1 MRQNLSAA
9 AWRFGVF
16 AAVCLLGAF
25 ALVMVFAQLRVQ
37 GVGEKSYKAVFS
49 TVSGLAGGNFVRI
62 AGVEVGKVKDITINN
77 EGNAV
82 VEFAV
87 DDSVVLSDGSKA
99 YVRYDNPIGGRFLE
113 LADGPGEGKR
123 LPPDGTI
130 PVDRTRPALDLDA
143 VIGGFRPLFRALS
156 PDQVNALSGDLI
168 QAFQG
173 QGATINSL
181 LTQTAAFTNTIADR
195 DTLINEVVTN
205 LNVVLGTLGGQ
216 SDQLAKTV
224 DSLSTLIGGLAAR
237 KTDIAN
243 SIGYSDA
250 AAATVA
256 DLLQQVRPPLRNTI
270 VQTDRAAGIAVADH
284 DYLDDL
290 LNTLPD
296 AYQKL
301 SRQGLYGDFF
311 SFYLCDLLLK
321 LPGKGG
327 EPVYVKVAGQS
338 TGRCAPK

>member
-1 MRQNLSAA
+1 MRDNLRATV
-9 AWRFGVF
+9 WRLAVF
-16 AAVCLLGAF
+16 VGFCLVGAL
-25 ALVMVFAQLRVQ
+25 ALVMVFAQLRVE
-37 GVGEKSYKAVFS
+37 GGEKSYQAVFT
-49 TVSGLAGGNFVRI
+49 TVSGLSGGNFVRI
-62 AGVEVGKVKDITINN
+62 AGVEVGKVKHISINN
-77 EGNAV
+77 DGNAV
-82 VEFAV
+82 VEFGI
-87 DDSVVLSDGSKA
+87 DDSVVLTDGSKA

-113 LADGPGEGKR
+113 LEDGPGAGKV
-123 LPPDGTI
+123 LQPGATI

-156 PDQVNALSGDLI
+156 PDQVNTLSSELI

-181 LTQTAAFTNTIADR
+181 LSETAAFTNTLADR
-195 DTLINEVVTN
+195 DTLIGEVIVN
-205 LNVVLGTLGGQ
+205 LNTVLGTLGGQ

-224 DSLSTLIGGLAAR
+224 DSLSTLMGGLAAR

-243 SIGYSDA
+243 SIAYSNA

-256 DLLQQVRPPLRNTI
+256 DLLEQARPPIHNTV

-301 SRQGLYGDFF
+301 GRQGLYGDFF

-327 EPVYVKVAGQS
+327 QPVYVKLAGQS

>member
-1 MRQNLSAA
+1 MRQNLKSTV
-9 AWRFGVF
+9 WRLAVF
-16 AAVCLLGAF
+16 VTVCLMGAF
-25 ALVMVFAQLRVQ
+25 ALVLVFAQLRVD
-37 GVGEKSYKAVFS
+37 GGERTYKAVFS

-62 AGVEVGKVKDITINN
+62 AGVEVGKVKQITIDHD
-77 EGNAV
+77 GNAV

-87 DDSVVLSDGSKA
+87 DDSVVLTDGSKA
-99 YVRYDNPIGGRFLE
+99 FVRYDNPIGGRFME
-113 LADGPGEGKR
+113 LADGPGEARR
-123 LPPDGTI
+123 LPAGATI
-130 PVDRTRPALDLDA
+130 PIDRTRPALDLDA

-156 PDQVNALSGDLI
+156 PDQVNTLSSELV

-173 QGATINSL
+173 QGNTINSL
-181 LTQTAAFTNTIADR
+181 LSQTAAFTNTIADR
-195 DTLINEVVTN
+195 DTLIGEVIGN

-224 DSLSTLIGGLAAR
+224 DSLSTLVGGLAAR
-237 KTDIAN
+237 KTDIVNA
-243 SIGYSDA
+243 IGYSNA
-250 AAATVA
+250 AASTVA
-256 DLLQQVRPPLRNTI
+256 DLLQQARPPVHNVV
-270 VQTDRAAGIAVADH
+270 VQTDRAAGSAMADH

-301 SRQGLYGDFF
+301 GRQGLYGDFF

-327 EPVYVKVAGQS
+327 QPVYVKVVGQS
-338 TGRCAPK
+338 SGRCTPK

>member
-1 MRQNLSAA
+1 LRDNLKSAV
-9 AWRFGVF
+9 WRLAVF
-16 AAVCLLGAF
+16 TAVCLLGAF

-37 GVGEKSYKAVFS
+37 GAQSTYKAVFN
-49 TVSGLAGGNFVRI
+49 TVSGLSGGNFVRI
-62 AGVEVGKVKDITINN
+62 AGVEVGKVKHISINN
-77 EGNAV
+77 DGNAV
-82 VEFAV
+82 VEFNV
-87 DDSVVLSDGSKA
+87 DDSVVLTDGSKA

-123 LPPDGTI
+123 LSPGGTI
-130 PVDRTRPALDLDA
+130 PLDRTRPALDLDA

-156 PDQVNALSGDLI
+156 PDQVNTLSSELI

-173 QGATINSL
+173 QGTTINSL
-181 LTQTAAFTNTIADR
+181 LAQTAAFTNTIADR
-195 DTLINEVVTN
+195 DTLIGDVIGN
-205 LNVVLGTLGGQ
+205 LNTVLGSLGGQ
-216 SDQLAKTV
+216 SDQLAKAV
-224 DSLSTLIGGLAAR
+224 DSLSTLMTGLAAR

-243 SIGYSDA
+243 SIAYSNA
-250 AAATVA
+250 AASTVA
-256 DLLQQVRPPLRNTI
+256 DLLQQTRPAIHNT
-270 VQTDRAAGIAVADH
+270 VLQTDRAAGIAVADH

-301 SRQGLYGDFF
+301 GRQGLYGDFF
-311 SFYLCDLLLK
+311 SFYLCDLFLK

-327 EPVYVKVAGQS
+327 QPVYVKVAGQS

>member
-1 MRQNLSAA
+1 MRQNLKSTV
-9 AWRFGVF
+9 WRLAVF
-16 AAVCLLGAF
+16 VTVCLMGAF
-25 ALVMVFAQLRVQ
+25 ALVLVFAQLRVE
-37 GVGEKSYKAVFS
+37 GGERTYKAVFS

-62 AGVEVGKVKDITINN
+62 AGVEVGKVKQITIDHD
-77 EGNAV
+77 GNAV

-87 DDSVVLSDGSKA
+87 DDSVVLTDGSKA
-99 YVRYDNPIGGRFLE
+99 FVRYDNPIGGRFME
-113 LADGPGEGKR
+113 LADGPGEARR
-123 LPPDGTI
+123 LPAGATI
-130 PVDRTRPALDLDA
+130 PIDRTRPALDLDA

-156 PDQVNALSGDLI
+156 PDQVNTLSSELI

-173 QGATINSL
+173 QGNTINSL
-181 LTQTAAFTNTIADR
+181 LSQTAAFTNTIADR
-195 DTLINEVVTN
+195 DTLIGEVIGN

-224 DSLSTLIGGLAAR
+224 DSLSTLVGGLAAR
-237 KTDIAN
+237 KTDIVNA
-243 SIGYSDA
+243 IGYSNA
-250 AAATVA
+250 AASTVA
-256 DLLQQVRPPLRNTI
+256 DLLQQARPPVHNVV
-270 VQTDRAAGIAVADH
+270 VQTDRAAGIAMADH

-301 SRQGLYGDFF
+301 GRQGLYGDFF

-327 EPVYVKVAGQS
+327 QPVYVKVVGQS
-338 TGRCAPK
+338 SGRCTPK

>member
-1 MRQNLSAA
+1 MRDNLRATV
-9 AWRFGVF
+9 WRLAVF
-16 AAVCLLGAF
+16 VGFCLVGAL
-25 ALVMVFAQLRVQ
+25 ALVMVFAQLRVE
-37 GVGEKSYKAVFS
+37 GGEKSYKAVFT
-49 TVSGLAGGNFVRI
+49 TVSGLSGGNFVRI
-62 AGVEVGKVKDITINN
+62 AGVEVGKVKHISINN
-77 EGNAV
+77 DGNAV
-82 VEFAV
+82 VEFGI
-87 DDSVVLSDGSKA
+87 DDSVVLTDGSKA

-113 LADGPGEGKR
+113 LEDGPGAGKV
-123 LPPDGTI
+123 LQAGATI
-130 PVDRTRPALDLDA
+130 PLDRTRPALDLDA

-156 PDQVNALSGDLI
+156 PDQVNTLSGELI

-181 LTQTAAFTNTIADR
+181 LSETAAFTNTLADR
-195 DTLINEVVTN
+195 DTLIGEVIVN
-205 LNVVLGTLGGQ
+205 LNTVLGTLGGQ

-224 DSLSTLIGGLAAR
+224 DSLSTLMGGLAAR

-243 SIGYSDA
+243 SIGYSNA

-256 DLLQQVRPPLRNTI
+256 DLLEQTRPAIHNTV

-301 SRQGLYGDFF
+301 GRQGLYGDFF

-327 EPVYVKVAGQS
+327 QPVYVKLAGQS

>member
-1 MRQNLSAA
+1 MRDNLRATV
-9 AWRFGVF
+9 WRLAVF
-16 AAVCLLGAF
+16 VGFCLVGAL
-25 ALVMVFAQLRVQ
+25 ALVMVFAQLRVE
-37 GVGEKSYKAVFS
+37 GGEKSYKAVFT
-49 TVSGLAGGNFVRI
+49 TVSGLSGGNFVRI
-62 AGVEVGKVKDITINN
+62 AGVEVGKVKHISINN
-77 EGNAV
+77 DGNAV
-82 VEFAV
+82 VEFGI
-87 DDSVVLSDGSKA
+87 DDSVVLTGGSKA

-113 LADGPGEGKR
+113 LEDGPGAGKV
-123 LPPDGTI
+123 LQAGATI
-130 PVDRTRPALDLDA
+130 PLDRTRPALDLDA

-156 PDQVNALSGDLI
+156 PDQVNMLSSELI

-181 LTQTAAFTNTIADR
+181 LSETAAFTNTLADR
-195 DTLINEVVTN
+195 DTLIGEVIVN
-205 LNVVLGTLGGQ
+205 LNTVLGTLGGQ

-224 DSLSTLIGGLAAR
+224 DSLSTLMGGLAAR

-243 SIGYSDA
+243 SIGYSNA

-256 DLLQQVRPPLRNTI
+256 DLLEQTRPAIHNTV

-301 SRQGLYGDFF
+301 GRQGLYGDFF
-311 SFYLCDLLLK
+311 SFYLCDLLVK

-327 EPVYVKVAGQS
+327 QPVYVKLAGQS

>member
-1 MRQNLSAA
+1 MRQNLKSTV
-9 AWRFGVF
+9 WRLAVF
-16 AAVCLLGAF
+16 VTVCLMGAF
-25 ALVMVFAQLRVQ
+25 ALVLVFAQLRVE
-37 GVGEKSYKAVFS
+37 GGERTYKAVFS

-62 AGVEVGKVKDITINN
+62 AGVEVGKVKHITINKD
-77 EGNAV
+77 GNAV

-87 DDSVVLSDGSKA
+87 DDSVVLTDGSKA
-99 YVRYDNPIGGRFLE
+99 FVRYDNPIGGRFME
-113 LADGPGEGKR
+113 LADGPGSRR
-123 LPPDGTI
+123 LPPGATI
-130 PVDRTRPALDLDA
+130 PIDRTQPALDLDA

-156 PDQVNALSGDLI
+156 PDQVNTLSSELI

-173 QGATINSL
+173 QGNTINSL
-181 LTQTAAFTNTIADR
+181 LSQTAAFTNTLADR
-195 DTLINEVVTN
+195 DTLIGDVIGN
-205 LNVVLGTLGGQ
+205 LDVVLGTLGGQ

-243 SIGYSDA
+243 SIGYSNA
-250 AAATVA
+250 AAATVT
-256 DLLQQVRPPLRNTI
+256 DLLQQTRPPLHNVV

-301 SRQGLYGDFF
+301 GRQGLYGDYFA
-311 SFYLCDLLLK
+311 FYVCDLLLK

-327 EPVYVKVAGQS
+327 QPVYVKVAGQS
-338 TGRCAPK
+338 TGRCAIK

>member
-1 MRQNLSAA
+1 V
-9 AWRFGVF
+9 WRLAVF
-16 AAVCLLGAF
+16 VGFCLVGAL
-25 ALVMVFAQLRVQ
+25 ALVMVFAQLRVE
-37 GVGEKSYKAVFS
+37 GGEKSYKAVFT
-49 TVSGLAGGNFVRI
+49 TVSGLSGGNFVRI
-62 AGVEVGKVKDITINN
+62 AGVEVGKVKHISINN
-77 EGNAV
+77 DGNAV
-82 VEFAV
+82 VEFGI
-87 DDSVVLSDGSKA
+87 DDSVVLTDGSKA

-113 LADGPGEGKR
+113 LEDGPGAGKV
-123 LPPDGTI
+123 LQAGATI
-130 PVDRTRPALDLDA
+130 PLDRTRPALDLDA

-156 PDQVNALSGDLI
+156 PDQVNTLSSELI

-181 LTQTAAFTNTIADR
+181 LSETAAFTNTLADR
-195 DTLINEVVTN
+195 DTLIGEVIVN
-205 LNVVLGTLGGQ
+205 LNTVLGTLGGQ

-224 DSLSTLIGGLAAR
+224 DSLSTLMGGLAAR

-243 SIGYSDA
+243 SIAYSNA

-256 DLLQQVRPPLRNTI
+256 DLLEQARPPIHNTV

-301 SRQGLYGDFF
+301 GRQGLYGDFF

-327 EPVYVKVAGQS
+327 QPVYVKLAGQS

>member
-1 MRQNLSAA
+1 MRDNLRATV
-9 AWRFGVF
+9 WRLAVF
-16 AAVCLLGAF
+16 VGFCLVGAL
-25 ALVMVFAQLRVQ
+25 ALVMVFAQLRVE
-37 GVGEKSYKAVFS
+37 GGEKSYKAVFT
-49 TVSGLAGGNFVRI
+49 TVSGLSGGNFVRI
-62 AGVEVGKVKDITINN
+62 AGVEVGKVKHISINN
-77 EGNAV
+77 DGNAV
-82 VEFAV
+82 VEFGI
-87 DDSVVLSDGSKA
+87 DDSVVLTDGSKA

-113 LADGPGEGKR
+113 LEDGPGAGKV
-123 LPPDGTI
+123 LQAGATI
-130 PVDRTRPALDLDA
+130 PLDRTRPALDLDA

-156 PDQVNALSGDLI
+156 PDQVNMLSSELI

-181 LTQTAAFTNTIADR
+181 LSETAAFTNTLADR
-195 DTLINEVVTN
+195 DTLIGEVIVN
-205 LNVVLGTLGGQ
+205 LNTVLGTLGGQ

-224 DSLSTLIGGLAAR
+224 DSLSTLMGGLAAR

-243 SIGYSDA
+243 SIGYSNA

-256 DLLQQVRPPLRNTI
+256 DLLEQTRPAIHNTV

-301 SRQGLYGDFF
+301 GRQGLYGDFF
-311 SFYLCDLLLK
+311 SFYLCDLLVK

-327 EPVYVKVAGQS
+327 QPVYVKLAGQS